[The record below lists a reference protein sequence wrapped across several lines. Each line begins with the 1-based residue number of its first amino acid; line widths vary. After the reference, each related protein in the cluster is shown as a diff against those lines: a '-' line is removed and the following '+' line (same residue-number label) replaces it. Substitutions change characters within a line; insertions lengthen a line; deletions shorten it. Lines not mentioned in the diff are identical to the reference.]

1 MRSARA
7 PEAILRSRILRWG
20 LLLAFGGQL
29 LWSFRP
35 AATRALTS
43 QEGEG
48 KALFEANCST
58 CHGLQAEGTA
68 DGPSLHGKGPAAVAF
83 MLSTGR
89 MPLANPK
96 AQPVRTPPKFD
107 DEQIAAIVAYLRV
120 IAPGGP
126 DIPVVIPAAGDLSR
140 GSQLFLNNCSSC
152 HAAAAIG
159 DSVGGGQIAPSLGPA
174 SQTQIGEAI
183 RIGPGVMPR
192 FDPQNLSDADVNSI
206 ARYVLWLRHHG
217 SRGGIQ
223 LGRVGAVAEGF
234 AAIVIGL
241 GLLLLVTRLTGSKT

>member
-1 MRSARA
+1 MRAGRS
-7 PEAILRSRILRWG
+7 PEAVFRSRILRWG

-35 AATRALTS
+35 ATTRAFTV
-43 QEGEG
+43 QEAEG

-58 CHGLQAEGTA
+58 CHGLMAEGTA
-68 DGPSLHGKGPAAVAF
+68 DGPSLQGKGAAAVNF

-89 MPLANPK
+89 MPLANPN

-107 DEQIAAIVAYLRV
+107 DEQIAAIVAYLGA

-126 DIPVVIPAAGDLSR
+126 AIPVVDPAAGDLSG

-152 HAAAAIG
+152 HAAPAIG
-159 DSVGGGQIAPSLGPA
+159 DSVGGGQIAPSLGKA
-174 SQTQIGEAI
+174 TATQIGEAI
-183 RIGPGVMPR
+183 RVGPGVMPP
-192 FDPQNLSDADVNSI
+192 FDPRNLSDEDVNSI
-206 ARYVLWLRHHG
+206 ARYVLWLRDHG

-223 LGRVGAVAEGF
+223 LGRVGAVTEGF